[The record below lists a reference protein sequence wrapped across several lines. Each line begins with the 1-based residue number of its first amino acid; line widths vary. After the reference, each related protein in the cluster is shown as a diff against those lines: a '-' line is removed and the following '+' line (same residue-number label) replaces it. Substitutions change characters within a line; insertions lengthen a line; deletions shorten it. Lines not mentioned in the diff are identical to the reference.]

1 VVQPELTSLADGKMT
16 DESPRPYTTQ
26 KAPPDFLDGSM
37 TRSELVTAL
46 EEIRFPQ
53 RGGTRSV
60 ELDAEVR
67 NYLLNLLRRS

>member
-1 VVQPELTSLADGKMT
+1 MVTTLRLTSLAGVKMT
-16 DESPRPYTTQ
+16 DEPSKPYNTQ

-46 EEIRFPQ
+46 EEIRFPP

-60 ELDAEVR
+60 ELDADVR
-67 NYLLNLLRRS
+67 NYLLDLLRR